1 MATELLLAAD
11 IENLGHT
18 GDLVKVADGYARNY
32 LLPQGLAEPVT
43 DAARRRIAK
52 IKAEQEKVRKELL
65 AAATK
70 LAEALKDASVT
81 IRAKVAEEENLYGSV
96 DASQIAKAIQL
107 LGFPEVEAGMV
118 QLEENIKTLGTYDIA
133 VKLHPEVSQTVKV
146 WVVAE

>member
-11 IENLGHT
+11 IENLGRT

-65 AAATK
+65 SAATK
-70 LAEALKDASVT
+70 LAEALKDSSVT

-96 DASQIAKAIQL
+96 DAAQIAKAIQL

-118 QLEENIKTLGTYDIA
+118 QLEENIKSLGTYDIA
-133 VKLHPEVSQTVKV
+133 IKLHPEVSQTVKV